1 MSEESGFFTSVAG
14 DRKYTAQFMNEKLHE
29 AMQRAEG
36 VLKSADGELAVST
49 DGSLSVDIA
58 AGVAMKGGVYYK
70 NPARMHLPLAAPAL
84 GSQRWDR
91 IVVRIDRLKRAMQAA
106 VIQGNEGSDP
116 VLPDYNQ
123 QDDIPLAKVLVNR
136 LADPPVVSVTDERE
150 FRPLFLSDRHSIDD
164 LSEGTMYGRV
174 LKAKADALN
183 AGQAGLSFR
192 QFVFTARP
200 WTGAQIEC
208 AFMLANGAIM
218 LVGRSDS
225 VKLSRSTDAGMSWSD
240 PTGIAVD
247 SKIMSLGVCGSTLL
261 AAGGTPARM
270 YKSLNTGASWT
281 QVFEDTAEEYMS
293 SLVAIDSLNALAACG
308 QKIYATANGGSSWAL
323 RGTLSSNYLFTAM
336 ASLGN
341 GVLLAAGY
349 STDKIWRSTD
359 SGATWAAVKT
369 TDCYEKKAAFIQHL
383 GNGIV
388 LAAYSDGG
396 WLYRSTDWG
405 LTWDAGR
412 RLDEWG
418 LFSSILVDGSAIYLP
433 VGKAIYESQD
443 GGASWHLKYPS
454 ANWAD
459 IRAIA
464 KNTDGVI
471 VTLGYQGHVY
481 WGYPVAA

>member
-14 DRKYTAQFMNEKLHE
+14 DRKYTASFLNEKLHE

-36 VLKSADGELAVST
+36 VIKNADGELAVTT

-58 AGVAMKGGVYYK
+58 AGVALKGGVYYR
-70 NPARMHLPLAAPAL
+70 NPESLHLTLAAPTL
-84 GSQRWDR
+84 GTQRCDR
-91 IVVRIDRLKRAMQAA
+91 IVVRIDRYARTMRASI
-106 VIQGNEGSDP
+106 IQGAESTNP
-116 VLPDYNQ
+116 AVPDYNPS
-123 QDDIPLAKVLVNR
+123 DDIPLATVLVNR
-136 LADPPVVSVTDERE
+136 LADPPVVSVADERE
-150 FRPLFLSDRHSIDD
+150 FRPLFLTERHSIDD
-164 LSEGTMYGRV
+164 LSEGNVYGRV

-192 QFVFTARP
+192 HFVFTSRP
-200 WTGAQIEC
+200 WTTAQIEC
-208 AFMLANGAIM
+208 ALMLASGVTM
-218 LVGRSDS
+218 LVGRSDT

-240 PTGIAVD
+240 PTGITVD
-247 SKIMSLGVCGSTLL
+247 SKIMSLGTVGSTLL
-261 AAGGTPARM
+261 AAGGTPARI
-270 YKSLNTGASWT
+270 YKSLNSGASWT
-281 QVFEDTAEEYMS
+281 QVFEDTAEEYAS
-293 SLVAIDSLNALAACG
+293 ALAAIDSLNAVAACG
-308 QKIYATANGGSSWAL
+308 SKILATTNGGSSWAL
-323 RGTLSSNYLFTAM
+323 RGSLPGAYLITAM

-359 SGATWAAVKT
+359 SGATWTAVKT

-383 GNGIV
+383 GNGTV
-388 LAAYSDGG
+388 LVAYSDGG
-396 WLYRSTDWG
+396 LLYRSTDYG

-418 LFSSILVDGSAIYLP
+418 AFSSILVDGSAIYLP
-433 VGKAIYESQD
+433 VGKTIYESQD
-443 GGASWHLKYPS
+443 GGASWSLKYPS

-464 KNTDGVI
+464 KNTDGTI
-471 VTLGYQGHVY
+471 ITLGYQGHVY